1 MDYKSAYE
9 SVRMKMEYILST
21 WHWHIYKKKLNPNN
35 SSRSKIF
42 MGILSN
48 RILSKHNMPHL
59 FDMTNILGSLL
70 G

>member
-1 MDYKSAYE
+1 MDYKSVYE

-21 WHWHIYKKKLNPNN
+21 WHIYKKKKLNPNN

-48 RILSKHNMPHL
+48 RILSKHNTPHL
-59 FDMTNILGSLL
+59 FDMTSILGSLL

>member
-1 MDYKSAYE
+1 
-9 SVRMKMEYILST
+9 MEYILST
-21 WHWHIYKKKLNPNN
+21 WHIYKKKKLNPNN

-48 RILSKHNMPHL
+48 RILSKHNTPHL
-59 FDMTNILGSLL
+59 FDMTSILGSLL